1 MRTPISYYGGKL
13 SLLEKIIPL
22 IPEHSLYCEPFTGS
36 AAVFFAKQKVRL
48 EVINDINGELI
59 NFYKVLQDD
68 FPALQKEIQATL
80 HSRTTHRHAQV
91 VYENEDD

>member
-1 MRTPISYYGGKL
+1 M
-13 SLLEKIIPL
+13 
-22 IPEHSLYCEPFTGS
+22 
-36 AAVFFAKQKVRL
+36 RL

-68 FPALQKEIQATL
+68 FPALQKEICATL